1 MPSVGIHEEVM
12 PGGWNRS
19 FDDYCHQHHCAPE
32 DSALGIQAPDYP
44 PASARSHHRT
54 DQEGNEGRRGS
65 RLIEH
70 FEECDRTQETQSGAE
85 PFVRPA
91 PRARGEVQSPGHG
104 ATTSRTPRSRSDPR
118 DPDAVAVV
126 KTVSPEPT
134 CSTDLSA
141 FGIGLSLCRGSRTAN
156 QRSRVG
162 VNPLETETT

>member
-12 PGGWNRS
+12 PVGWNRS
-19 FDDYCHQHHCAPE
+19 FDDYGHQHHRAHE
-32 DSALGIQAPDYP
+32 DRALGIEAPDNP
-44 PASARSHHRT
+44 PAGARSHHCG
-54 DQEGNEGRRGS
+54 DQERNEGRRGS

-70 FEECDRTQETQSGAE
+70 LEECNGTQETESGAE

-141 FGIGLSLCRGSRTAN
+141 FGIGLSVC
-156 QRSRVG
+156 
-162 VNPLETETT
+162 